1 MPNYPNI
8 VFLNN
13 EYLDPEDARISIFD
27 RGFMFGDGIYDVIAS
42 YQGKLFQTEQHLERL
57 SYCLKQI
64 NLDFDVSGIPENINY
79 LIGKSQ
85 LNNSDFIAY
94 IQITRGIAPRQ
105 HHYPDN
111 ISPTSLI
118 YLLPFSLPGIN
129 KNQIKVITCTDFRW
143 HRCDIKN
150 ISLLP
155 NIMANQ
161 SAHQE
166 IAFEN
171 IFIRNGNVTE
181 GTHSNIFF
189 VKDNIVFTHPVNQ
202 DILDGITRK
211 VVLKLCEEIDLEVR
225 ELPIK
230 KEEIIDMDEAFL
242 TGTTTQIAS
251 IKQIDDHHY
260 YDTEIGPVTKK
271 LQEAFLLMKSTVGV
285 K

>member
-1 MPNYPNI
+1 MSNYPSI

-27 RGFMFGDGIYDVIAS
+27 RGFLFGDGIYDVIAS
-42 YQGKLFQTEQHLERL
+42 YQGKLFQTDQHLERL
-57 SYCLKQI
+57 SYCLNQI
-64 NLDFDVSGIPENINY
+64 KLDFDVSGIPENINY
-79 LIGKSQ
+79 LIEKSQ

-94 IQITRGIAPRQ
+94 IQITRGAAPRQ
-105 HHYPDN
+105 HHFPNN

-118 YLLPFSLPGIN
+118 YLLPFSLPDIN
-129 KNQIKVITCTDFRW
+129 KNQIKVVTCTDFRW
-143 HRCDIKN
+143 HRCDIKS

-155 NIMANQ
+155 NILANQ

-189 VKDNIVFTHPVNQ
+189 VKDNIVITHPVNQ

-211 VVLKLCEEIDLEVR
+211 VVLKLCEEIDLEVT

-260 YDTEIGPVTKK
+260 YQTEIGPVTKK

>member
-1 MPNYPNI
+1 MPNYPSI

-13 EYLDPEDARISIFD
+13 EYLDPEDAKISIFD
-27 RGFMFGDGIYDVIAS
+27 RGFMFGDGIYEVIAS
-42 YQGKLFQTEQHLERL
+42 HEGKLFQTELHLERL
-57 SYCLKQI
+57 SFSLHQI
-64 NLDFDVSGIPENINY
+64 KLVYDVSGILEKINY
-79 LIGKSQ
+79 LIGKTH
-85 LNNSDFIAY
+85 LNNSEFIAY
-94 IQITRGIAPRQ
+94 MQITRGVAPRQ
-105 HHYPDN
+105 HHYPKD

-129 KNQIKVITCTDFRW
+129 KNQVKVITCTDFRW
-143 HRCDIKN
+143 HRCDIKSV
-150 ISLLP
+150 SLLP

-161 SAHQE
+161 MAHDE

-189 VKDNIVFTHPVNQ
+189 VKDNIVFTHPANQ
-202 DILDGITRK
+202 NILSGITRK

-251 IKQIDDHHY
+251 IKQIDNHHY
-260 YDTEIGPVTKK
+260 YHTEIGPVTKK
-271 LQEAFLLMKSTVGV
+271 LQEAFLLMKSTVTA

>member
-42 YQGKLFQTEQHLERL
+42 YQGKLFQTEQHFERL
-57 SYCLKQI
+57 SYCLNQI
-64 NLDFDVSGIPENINY
+64 NLDFDVSGMPENINY
-79 LIGKSQ
+79 LIEKSQ

-94 IQITRGIAPRQ
+94 IQITRGVAPRQ

-143 HRCDIKN
+143 HRCDIKS

-260 YDTEIGPVTKK
+260 YHTEIGPVTKK
-271 LQEAFLLMKSTVGV
+271 LQETFLLMKSTVSV

>member
-57 SYCLKQI
+57 SYCLMQI

-79 LIGKSQ
+79 LIEKSQ

-94 IQITRGIAPRQ
+94 IQITRGVAPRQ
-105 HHYPDN
+105 HHFPDN

-143 HRCDIKN
+143 HRCDIKS

-260 YDTEIGPVTKK
+260 YHTEIGPVTKK
-271 LQEAFLLMKSTVGV
+271 LQEAFLLMKSTVSV

>member
-1 MPNYPNI
+1 MPNYPSI

-13 EYLDPEDARISIFD
+13 EYLDPEDAKISIFD
-27 RGFMFGDGIYDVIAS
+27 RGFMFGDGIYEVIAS
-42 YQGKLFQTEQHLERL
+42 HEGKLFHIEPHLERL
-57 SYCLKQI
+57 SYSLDQI
-64 NLDFDVSGIPENINY
+64 KWVYDVSGIPEKINY

-94 IQITRGIAPRQ
+94 IQITRGVAARQ
-105 HHYPDN
+105 HHYANN

-129 KNQIKVITCTDFRW
+129 KNQVKVITCNDFRW
-143 HRCDIKN
+143 HRCDIKSV
-150 ISLLP
+150 SLLP

-161 SAHQE
+161 RAHE
-166 IAFEN
+166 KIAFEN
-171 IFIRNGNVTE
+171 IFIRNRNVTE

-189 VKDNIVFTHPVNQ
+189 VRDNIVFTHPANQ

-211 VVLKLCEEIDLEVR
+211 VVLKLCEEIDLELR

-230 KEEIIDMDEAFL
+230 KEEITDMDEAFL

-260 YDTEIGPVTKK
+260 YHAEIGPVTKK
-271 LQEAFLLMKSTVGV
+271 LQDAFLLMKSALVLN
-285 K
+285 